1 MTSLPLT
8 FYMHAFTTRTVTCL
22 LHLSFS
28 DAPTR
33 TATCLLHLAPFFSCV
48 LVPSVTVCLFFVGEA
63 TCNSA
68 LRLVPTVT
76 SSSPDQSPLVLVG

>member
-22 LHLSFS
+22 LHALQPACCTLHTFLFMRAGSFGDS
-28 DAPTR
+28 
-33 TATCLLHLAPFFSCV
+33 LF
-48 LVPSVTVCLFFVGEA
+48 FFVGEA